1 MADAGTAATLAPRAA
16 ARTPA
21 TSGEPRAGGAP
32 WLLSAPALLLFLGLL
47 VIPLALT
54 ALLSFYSFDGTR
66 GVVPGFTLHNYAE
79 VFSDPYYHEI
89 FLRTAGLA
97 LAVTLL
103 SIVFGVPE
111 TIILARMKAP
121 WRGIFLIVI
130 LGPLLVSVVVRTL
143 GWAILMGNNGLINDA
158 LQALGLTTEPVR
170 LLFTMTGVVI
180 ALTHVLMPFMVIS
193 VWASLQKL
201 DPQVENAGQSF
212 GAGPFTV
219 FRRVVLPQILPG
231 ILSGGIIVFALAASA
246 FATPAILGGRRLKV
260 VATAAYDEFLSTLNW
275 PLGASI
281 AILLLIANIVVIAGF
296 NRWLER
302 RYSQVFDG

>member
-1 MADAGTAATLAPRAA
+1 MADAAALSPRA
-16 ARTPA
+16 PA
-21 TSGEPRAGGAP
+21 DSGMPSAGGAP
-32 WLLSAPALLLFLGLL
+32 WLLSLPALLLFLGLL

-54 ALLSFYSFDGTR
+54 AVLSFHSFDGTR
-66 GVVPGFTLHNYAE
+66 GVVPGFTPHNYLE

-111 TIILARMKAP
+111 TLILSRMKAP

-143 GWAILMGNNGLINDA
+143 GWAILMGNNGLINEA
-158 LQALGLTTEPVR
+158 LQALGLTDEPVR
-170 LLFTMTGVVI
+170 LLFTMTGVVV

-201 DPQVENAGQSF
+201 DPQVENAGLSF
-212 GAGPFTV
+212 GAPPLTV
-219 FRRVVLPQILPG
+219 FRRVILPQILPG
-231 ILSGGIIVFALAASA
+231 ILSGAIIVFALAASA

-275 PLGASI
+275 PLGAAI
-281 AILLLIANIVVIAGF
+281 AMLLLVANVVVIAGF

>member
-1 MADAGTAATLAPRAA
+1 MAEAATAPRAA
-16 ARTPA
+16 
-21 TSGEPRAGGAP
+21 SSAGAGAGAAP
-32 WLLSAPALLLFLGLL
+32 WFLSAPALLLFLGLL

-54 ALLSFYSFDGTR
+54 ALLSFHAFDGTR
-66 GVVPGFTLHNYAE
+66 GVLPDYTARNYLE
-79 VFSDPYYHEI
+79 IFSDSYYYEI

-103 SIVFGVPE
+103 SVLFGVPE
-111 TIILARMKAP
+111 TIILSRMKAP

-143 GWAILMGNNGLINDA
+143 GWAILMGNNGLINA
-158 LQALGLTTEPVR
+158 GLQALGLTDEPVR
-170 LLFTMTGVVI
+170 LLFTTTGVVI

-201 DPQVENAGQSF
+201 DPQVENAGLSF
-212 GAGPFTV
+212 GAAPFTV
-219 FRRVVLPQILPG
+219 FRRVILPQILPG

-281 AILLLIANIVVIAGF
+281 AILLLIANVIVIAGF

-302 RYSQVFDG
+302 RYAQVFEA

>member
-1 MADAGTAATLAPRAA
+1 VASTVATPGAV
-16 ARTPA
+16 ARPA
-21 TSGEPRAGGAP
+21 TSELPRAGGAP
-32 WLLSAPALLLFLGLL
+32 WLLSLPGLLLFLGLL

-54 ALLSFYSFDGTR
+54 GVLSLYSFDGTR
-66 GVVPGFTLHNYAE
+66 GVLPEFTAGNYVE
-79 VFSDPYYHEI
+79 VLTDSYYHEI

-111 TIILARMKAP
+111 TLILSRMKSP

-143 GWAILMGNNGLINDA
+143 GWAILLGNNGLINEG
-158 LQALGLTTEPVR
+158 LQALGLTEEPVR

-201 DPQVENAGQSF
+201 DPQVENAGLSF
-212 GAGPFTV
+212 GASPFTV
-219 FRRVVLPQILPG
+219 FRRVILPQILPG
-231 ILSGGIIVFALAASA
+231 ILSGGIIVFALSASA

-275 PLGASI
+275 PLGAAI
-281 AILLLIANIVVIAGF
+281 AVLLLVANVIVIAGF

-302 RYSQVFDG
+302 RYRQVFEG